1 MGKTPKD
8 IIAEEFGAKPEELHE
23 WDGVERRVA
32 DKPKRQLMVRITSG
46 EHKGLFVGTRIDG
59 DGCLIRALDYKG
71 DAVLALGPEEVLILH
86 KNLGMSFFEGAP
98 GIIGTQK
105 VQTNIKALGYESE
118 LVEEGPEHIQ
128 ARETIM
134 QDLIARIKKTQ
145 PEN

>member
-8 IIAEEFGAKPEELHE
+8 IIAEKFGVKPEEKHE
-23 WDGVERRVA
+23 WDGVERRDV

-46 EHKGLFVGTRIDG
+46 EHKGLFVGTRING
-59 DGCLIRALDYKG
+59 DGWPKRAPDYKG
-71 DAVLALGPEEVLILH
+71 DAVLALGPEEGFILH
-86 KNLGMSFFEGAP
+86 KDLGMSFFEGAP

-105 VQTNIKALGYESE
+105 VQTDLKAVGYESE

-128 ARETIM
+128 AREKIM
-134 QDLIARIKKTQ
+134 QGLIARINKTQ